1 MKYLG
6 WLLLCG
12 CIAFAQRSVMGSP
25 IDILGLESEL
35 QRGAVQKSTLEPNQ
49 LRLETDFGQFAVQG
63 YPKWLTLP
71 LQGTALLALYRFLPD
86 GPEARLEFSRNRST
100 FLLLGSRSSQKSL
113 AVGNWRWGSFNTRS
127 AQLDLLPK
135 SQTIPLG
142 KPVLVKQGLLYWCM
156 HLAAIHLPTPETPSV
171 SNEAER
177 PRFDWVAW
185 RVARAEQCR

>member
-1 MKYLG
+1 M
-6 WLLLCG
+6 
-12 CIAFAQRSVMGSP
+12 
-25 IDILGLESEL
+25 
-35 QRGAVQKSTLEPNQ
+35 QRGTVQKTTLEPKH
-49 LRLETDFGQFAVQG
+49 LRLETSFGQILVQG
-63 YPKWLTLP
+63 YPKWLTQP
-71 LQGTALLALYRFLPD
+71 LEGTALVALYRFLPD
-86 GPEARLEFSRNRST
+86 GPEARLEFSRNQAT

-113 AVGNWRWGSFNTRS
+113 AVGNWRWGSFTSQS

-142 KPVLVKQGLLYWCM
+142 KSVLVKQGLLLWCM
-156 HLAAIHLPTPETPSV
+156 HLAAIHLPAPETLGL